1 MSIYRYLE
9 IEYLE
14 DFITGDIVLAPSNI
28 IGDTNNSN
36 SVSSSLIEWHWDEG
50 LGPEQE
56 RWAIKNCELKIDSY
70 GGWIVESGTGMWS
83 RIGLKDI
90 I

>member
-36 SVSSSLIEWHWDEG
+36 SVNSSLIGWHWDEE
-50 LGPEQE
+50 LGREQE
-56 RWAIKNCELKIDSY
+56 RWTMKNCELKIDGY
-70 GGWIVESGTGMWS
+70 GGWIVESGAGMWS
-83 RIGLKDI
+83 YVGQRDI